1 MTPSDVQAL
10 IASNEVSLARMLY
23 GALAPKPLIKTSAW
37 ATQNLFLSKEE
48 GPEPGLYSCKDVPWQ
63 AQVMDA
69 VDSIEVESLVIEA
82 ASQVG
87 KTTISKAIMGKVIDT
102 DPSPI
107 LNVQSTQA
115 AARNYSITRL
125 KPMFRDCPVFKNTL
139 TTDDIYLKTF
149 VGGYVAMASAE
160 SPTEL
165 ASRSIRYLLGDEIDR
180 WPVSAGGEGDPWDI
194 SKARTANYP
203 DAKHIAVSSPT
214 IVSGRIHVEFLRT
227 NQNYFHVLCP
237 HCEHEHSMNFIEQVR
252 MVDDR
257 PDTAMLACPACG
269 GLYGDAEL
277 PNMVKHGRFIPR
289 RPEITKHVGFN
300 ISRLMVPN
308 WTKLEELADRY
319 LKAKDDPE
327 MLRVFMNTQLG
338 MIYEDKKG
346 AVSSASALAA
356 RRENY
361 DHRLLPEGVLFV
373 VAGVDTQDDRLEIEI
388 VGFGLNDENWGIQ
401 HIVLMGDPS
410 EKDVWMRLN
419 DILLG
424 GFDTTDGRRLRI
436 AATCIDSG
444 GHHTQRVY
452 EFCHRRTKRNV
463 WAIKGREGALP
474 MWPSRASKSKTHGK
488 FQVRIIG
495 VDTIKDTL
503 FARFRKSEGEFGYC
517 HFPYTYDE
525 LITDAVKDEEFD
537 YFAQITAER
546 RVAVWDKR
554 NRQYYTWTKDK
565 HRRNEALDC
574 RVYAWAAMV
583 GLVQERRLNI
593 EQLAQVKQFALFRG
607 DPATSEHAVGESIDV
622 AEPSNMPSTQEIEP
636 AYNKPVKPQ
645 NVQVRK
651 KTTTRGRRT
660 VRSGY
665 VGR

>member
-1 MTPSDVQAL
+1 M
-10 IASNEVSLARMLY
+10 SNEAFYLLDANALKLKRNLY
-23 GALAPKPLIKTSAW
+23 ALFAPKPIISTSQW
-37 ATQNLFLSKEE
+37 AAANLYLSKEE
-48 GPEPGLYSCKDVPWQ
+48 GPEPGLYSCKDLPWQ
-63 AQVMDA
+63 AVVMDA
-69 VDSIEVESLVIEA
+69 IDSIEVETLVIKA

-87 KTTISKAIMGKVIDT
+87 KTTISKGIMGKAIDL
-102 DPSPI
+102 DPSPM
-107 LNVQSTQA
+107 LNVQSTQDA
-115 AARNYSITRL
+115 AKEYSNTRL
-125 KPMFRDCPVFKNTL
+125 KPMFRDCPIFKDKL
-139 TTDDIYLKTF
+139 HSDDTYLKTF
-149 VGGYVAMASAE
+149 AGGYIAMAWSQ
-160 SPTEL
+160 SPTTL
-165 ASRSIRYLLGDEIDR
+165 ASKTIKYLFADEVDR
-180 WPVSAGGEGDPWDI
+180 WPVSSGSEGDPLDI
-194 SKARTANYP
+194 AKARTENYP
-203 DAKHIAVSSPT
+203 DSKHIFVSSPT
-214 IVSGRIHVEFLRT
+214 VKDGRINVEFEST
-227 NQNYFHVLCP
+227 SQNKFYVNCP
-237 HCEHEHSMNFIEQVR
+237 HCDNEHHMDFLEQIR

-257 PDTAMLACPACG
+257 PDTAMLACPSCG
-269 GLYGDAEL
+269 GLYGDADL

-289 RPEITKHVGFN
+289 YPERKKHVGFE

-308 WTKLEELADRY
+308 WTKLNDLADKY
-319 LKAKDDPE
+319 LKAKNNPE
-327 MLRVFMNTQLG
+327 MLQVFVNTQLG
-338 MIYEDKKG
+338 EIYEDKKG
-346 AVSSASALAA
+346 KVSSAKALAA

-361 DHRLLPEGVLFV
+361 DHLLLPEGILFL

-388 VGFGLNDENWGIQ
+388 VGFGMNDENWGIQ

-410 EKDVWMRLN
+410 EKDVWTRLN
-419 DILLG
+419 GILLG
-424 GFDTTDGRRLRI
+424 GFDTADGRRLRI

-452 EFCHRRTKRNV
+452 EFCHNRTKRNV

-517 HFPYTYDE
+517 HFPHTYDE

-593 EQLAQVKQFALFRG
+593 EQLAQVKQFALFKG

-645 NVQVRK
+645 NVQARK